1 MANLENQMETKINQ
15 KASLNFFF
23 DEHYREY
30 ASIHKKSFYHD
41 KVTFNRHL
49 RNGLGETPMAILTV
63 KEIEKWILGQKKEGY
78 KNSTINKHIVLL
90 KRLFNLAERWDFQN
104 VKTGH
109 VNRVR
114 KLFEGEPTQ
123 HFLSQDDLSII
134 LKECDKS
141 DNLFLGKI
149 VRFLI
154 LTGCRKGEALQASWD
169 QIDIQFG
176 IWTVPMS
183 KNGRPRRI
191 FISSTCK
198 DFLQALIK
206 FRKDLNLSSTDTNP
220 LFTNLNSGQ
229 SYKCIQTAWMHAKKS
244 CNKEH
249 IRIHDLRHTFAS
261 ILINNGATIYEV
273 QRLLGHSSV
282 NVTQRYAHLL
292 PNKLCETADL
302 ISRITL

>member
-1 MANLENQMETKINQ
+1 MGKLTNK
-15 KASLNFFF
+15 KKSLNSFF
-23 DEHYREY
+23 DDHYREY

-41 KVTFNRHL
+41 EVTFNRHL
-49 RNGLGETPMAILTV
+49 RNGLGKISMATISV
-63 KEIEKWILGQKKEGY
+63 KQIEKWVLDQKKEGY
-78 KNSTINKHIVLL
+78 KNTTINKHIVLL
-90 KRLFNLAERWDFQN
+90 KRLFNLAERWDFQD
-104 VKTGH
+104 VKTGNI
-109 VNRVR
+109 NRVR

-123 HFLSQDDLSII
+123 HFLSQHDLTLI
-134 LKECDKS
+134 LKACDQS

-154 LTGCRKGEALQASWD
+154 LTGCRKGEALQARWS
-169 QIDIQFG
+169 QIDLKFG
-176 IWTVPMS
+176 IWTVPIT

-191 FISSTCK
+191 FISSTCRE
-198 DFLQALIK
+198 FLKKLIE
-206 FRKDLNLSSTDTNP
+206 FREEFNLLSADNDP
-220 LFTNLNSGQ
+220 LFTNLNSGRP
-229 SYKCIQTAWMHAKKS
+229 YKCIQTAWMYAKKS
-244 CNKEH
+244 CGKEEV
-249 IRIHDLRHTFAS
+249 RIHDLRHTFAS

>member
-1 MANLENQMETKINQ
+1 MSKLNKKDN
-15 KASLNFFF
+15 SLNSFF
-23 DEHYREY
+23 DIHYREY
-30 ASIHKKSFYHD
+30 ASVHKKSFYHD
-41 KVTFNRHL
+41 EVTFNRHL
-49 RNGLGETPMAILTV
+49 RNGLGEKSMPVITV
-63 KEIEKWILGQKKEGY
+63 AEIEKWILNQKKKGY
-78 KNSTINKHIVLL
+78 KNTTINKHIVLL
-90 KRLFNLAERWDFQN
+90 KRLFNLAERWDFQG
-104 VKTGH
+104 VKTANI
-109 VNRVR
+109 NRVR

-123 HFLSQDDLSII
+123 HFLSQEDLSIV
-134 LKECDKS
+134 LKECDCS

-154 LTGCRKGEALQASWD
+154 LTGCRKGEALQACWN
-169 QIDIQFG
+169 QIDLKFG
-176 IWTVPMS
+176 IWTVPMT

-191 FISSTCK
+191 FISSTCR
-198 DFLQALIK
+198 DFLHKLVE
-206 FRKDLNLSSTDTNP
+206 FRSSFDLSSTDNDP
-220 LFTNLNSGQ
+220 LFTNLNSGRP
-229 SYKCIQTAWMHAKKS
+229 YRCIQTAWMYAKKS
-244 CNKEH
+244 CGKEQ

>member
-1 MANLENQMETKINQ
+1 METKIHQ
-15 KASLNFFF
+15 KQSLNFFF
-23 DEHYREY
+23 DEHYRDY

-41 KVTFNRHL
+41 EVTFNRHL
-49 RNGLGETPMAILTV
+49 RSSLGKAPMAKLSV
-63 KEIEKWILGQKKEGY
+63 QQIEKWVLEQKKEGY
-78 KNSTINKHIVLL
+78 KNTTINKHIVLL
-90 KRLFNLAERWDFQN
+90 KRLFNLAERWDFNN
-104 VKTGH
+104 VKTGNI
-109 VNRVR
+109 NRVK

-134 LKECDKS
+134 LKECDNS

-169 QIDIQFG
+169 QIDLQFG

-198 DFLQALIK
+198 DFLQSLIK
-206 FRKDLNLSSTDTNP
+206 FREDLNLFSTDANP

-229 SYKCIQTAWMHAKKS
+229 PYKCIQTAWMYAKKS

-249 IRIHDLRHTFAS
+249 VRIHDLRHTFAS

>member
-1 MANLENQMETKINQ
+1 MGTLSSKNN
-15 KASLNFFF
+15 SLNSFF
-23 DEHYREY
+23 DDHYREY
-30 ASIHKKSFYHD
+30 ASVHKKSFYHD
-41 KVTFNRHL
+41 EVTFNRHL
-49 RNGLGETPMAILTV
+49 RHGLGEIPMCIITV
-63 KEIEKWILGQKKEGY
+63 KEIEKWILNQKKEGY
-78 KNSTINKHIVLL
+78 KNTTINKHIVLL
-90 KRLFNLAERWDFQN
+90 KRLFNLAERWDFQG
-104 VKTGH
+104 VKTGNI
-109 VNRVR
+109 NRVR

-134 LKECDKS
+134 LKECDYS

-154 LTGCRKGEALQASWD
+154 LTGCRKGEALQARWN
-169 QIDIQFG
+169 QIDLKFG
-176 IWTVPMS
+176 IWTVPMT

-191 FISSTCK
+191 FISSTCR
-198 DFLQALIK
+198 DFLQKLVE
-206 FRKDLNLSSTDTNP
+206 FRQNLNLSSTNDDP
-220 LFTNLNSGQ
+220 LFTNLNSGRP
-229 SYKCIQTAWMHAKKS
+229 YKCIQTAWMYAKKN
-244 CNKEH
+244 CGKEH
-249 IRIHDLRHTFAS
+249 VRIHDLRHTFAS

>member
-1 MANLENQMETKINQ
+1 MDRIRIPNT
-15 KASLNFFF
+15 SLNFFF

-30 ASIHKKSFYHD
+30 ATAHKKSFYHD
-41 KVTFNRHL
+41 EVTFNRHL
-49 RNGLGETPMAILTV
+49 RNGLGLTAMSHITV
-63 KEIEKWILGQKKEGY
+63 KEIEKWILDQKKSGY

-90 KRLFNLAERWDFQN
+90 KRLFNLAERWDFQG
-104 VKTGH
+104 VKTGNI
-109 VNRVR
+109 NRVR

-134 LKECDKS
+134 LKECDQS

-154 LTGCRKGEALQASWD
+154 LTGCRKGEALQACWN
-169 QIDIQFG
+169 QIDLEFG
-176 IWTVPMS
+176 IWTVPMT

-191 FISSTCK
+191 FISSTCRH
-198 DFLQALIK
+198 FLQKLIK
-206 FRKDLNLSSTDTNP
+206 FRSTFHLSSTDNEP

-229 SYKCIQTAWMHAKKS
+229 RYKCIQTAWMYAKKS
-244 CNKEH
+244 CGKEQV
-249 IRIHDLRHTFAS
+249 RIHDLRHTFAS

>member
-1 MANLENQMETKINQ
+1 MGKLTNK
-15 KASLNFFF
+15 KKSLNSFF
-23 DEHYREY
+23 DDHYREY

-41 KVTFNRHL
+41 EVTFNRHL
-49 RNGLGETPMAILTV
+49 RNGLGKISMATISV
-63 KEIEKWILGQKKEGY
+63 KQIEKWVLDQKKEGY
-78 KNSTINKHIVLL
+78 KNTTINKHIVLL
-90 KRLFNLAERWDFQN
+90 KRLFNLAERWDFQD
-104 VKTGH
+104 VKTGNI
-109 VNRVR
+109 NRVR

-123 HFLSQDDLSII
+123 HFLSQHDLTLI
-134 LKECDKS
+134 LKACDQS

-154 LTGCRKGEALQASWD
+154 LTGCRKGEALQARWS
-169 QIDIQFG
+169 QIDLKFG
-176 IWTVPMS
+176 IWTVPIT

-191 FISSTCK
+191 FISSTCRE
-198 DFLQALIK
+198 FLQKLIE
-206 FRKDLNLSSTDTNP
+206 FRKEFNLSSADNDP
-220 LFTNLNSGQ
+220 LFTNLNSGRP
-229 SYKCIQTAWMHAKKS
+229 YKCIQTAWMYAKKS
-244 CNKEH
+244 CGKEEV
-249 IRIHDLRHTFAS
+249 RIHDLRHTFAS